1 MGTENAQMK
10 VIKWERIWDDNREK
24 KNMKREREYLL
35 QLQFELLT
43 SKESKIVATAKPKN
57 V

>member
-1 MGTENAQMK
+1 MR
-10 VIKWERIWDDNREK
+10 ERE
-24 KNMKREREYLL
+24 REREYLL